1 MTHPFRTRRLVM
13 FVASAAVAAGGALVP
28 TGAFAAVP
36 ATPSAAVA
44 DNGHWG
50 GAADTVHLGVPGA
63 TAEHGGKHGQ
73 GGKPAPAKDDHVKV
87 TTSGQRQCIIAPC
100 DPSDNE
106 PHDPGPAPAGKPGD
120 VPDDSGMFFEGN
132 ALP

>member
-13 FVASAAVAAGGALVP
+13 FVASAAVTAGGALLP

-36 ATPSAAVA
+36 ATPSVAV
-44 DNGHWG
+44 
-50 GAADTVHLGVPGA
+50 ADTVHLGVPGT
-63 TAEHGGKHGQ
+63 TAKHGGKHGQ
-73 GGKPAPAKDDHVKV
+73 GGKPAPAKNDHIKV
-87 TTSGQRQCIIAPC
+87 TTSGQVQCIIAPC
-100 DPSDNE
+100 GPSDNE

-120 VPDDSGMFFEGN
+120 VPDDSGMFVEGN